1 MIRILFD
8 PMAMAESSRDHTPAE
23 EHRAK
28 TACFSYE
35 PDVDG
40 AERVRYCFALE
51 DVQHFLDRIVTY

>member
-1 MIRILFD
+1 LT
-8 PMAMAESSRDHTPAE
+8 PMAMAESSRDHTLAE

-40 AERVRYCFALE
+40 TERVRYRFAVE
-51 DVQHFLDRIVTY
+51 DVKHFLDRIATY

>member
-8 PMAMAESSRDHTPAE
+8 PMAMAESSRDHTLAE

-40 AERVRYCFALE
+40 TEKCDIALP
-51 DVQHFLDRIVTY
+51 LKTSSTCLIA